1 MVEEHGEE
9 EEDGAL
15 KFRKGGDPC
24 DGFGV
29 HGMKSKPEGGPESES
44 GSAEGGDQKIDKR
57 YDEGVQE
64 DVDEVPA
71 KRTIAKDGVFRGI
84 AEKLQR
90 TIVVAANTA
99 AFVGIAGE
107 VPDFSG
113 KDTAEIFAFNND
125 GILEDLEFVVGDE
138 VVAEGGG
145 VEGEG
150 EEDEEGEMEEAGAA

>member
-1 MVEEHGEE
+1 VVVQHGEE
-9 EEDGAL
+9 EKDGAL
-15 KFRKGGDPC
+15 EFGEGGDPS
-24 DGFGV
+24 DWLRV
-29 HGMKSKPEGGPESES
+29 HGMKGKPEGGPESES

-57 YDEGVQE
+57 YDDGVQE

-71 KRTIAKDGVFRGI
+71 ERTIAKEGVFRGI
-84 AEKLQR
+84 TEKLQR

-99 AFVGIAGE
+99 AFVGIASE

-113 KDTAEIFAFNND
+113 KDPAEIFAFNND
-125 GILEDLEFVVGDE
+125 GILEDLELVVGNE

>member
-71 KRTIAKDGVFRGI
+71 ERVVAKEGVFRGI
-84 AEKLQR
+84 AEELQGA
-90 TIVVAANTA
+90 IVVAANIVV
-99 AFVGIAGE
+99 FVGLTGE
-107 VPDFSG
+107 VPDFTG
-113 KDTAEIFAFNND
+113 EDTAQVFALDND
-125 GILEDLEFVVGDE
+125 GVFEDLEVVVGDE
-138 VVAEGGG
+138 VVAEGGS
-145 VEGEG
+145 VEGKG
-150 EEDEEGEMEEAGAA
+150 EEDEEGEMEEACAV